1 LLIQETTKT
10 TILLDLVQETAQ
22 LKHLSLRTEESYIQ
36 WIKRFIV
43 FHKKR
48 HPVEL
53 GEEEVRRFLTYLVQ
67 QKYVSSSTQNQA
79 LNAIIFLYKQ
89 VLNKPLGMF
98 GNIPRGQRTV
108 RLPVVFSHKE
118 VHAILNNLQG
128 TPKLVATLLYGS
140 GLRLLEAVRL
150 RIQDIDF
157 ENNYIIIR
165 EGKGEKNRRVPLPQ
179 KIIGELKFQIEKVK
193 LLHQH
198 DKAEGY
204 GETLLPDAVQIK
216 FKNAPKELGWQYLFP
231 SSQLSADPRTG
242 LILRHHLH
250 VTLIQRAVKEAVRKA
265 KILKN
270 GSCHS
275 FRHSFAT
282 HLLEDGHD
290 IRTVQEL
297 LGHKDVR
304 TTMIYTHVLN
314 KKGLTVRSPLD
325 T

>member
-1 LLIQETTKT
+1 MKIK
-10 TILLDLVQETAQ
+10 LLDQVRETAR
-22 LKHLSLRTEESYIQ
+22 LKHLSYRTEEAYVQ
-36 WIKRFIV
+36 WIKRFIL

-48 HPVEL
+48 HPMAL
-53 GEEEVRRFLTYLVQ
+53 GENEVRQFLTYLVQ
-67 QKYVSSSTQNQA
+67 SKYVSSSTQNQA

-89 VLNKPLGMF
+89 VLDKQLGMF

-108 RLPVVFSHKE
+108 RLPVVFSRNE
-118 VHAILNNLQG
+118 AQTIINNLQG
-128 TPKLVATLLYGS
+128 TPKLVASLLYGS
-140 GLRLLEAVRL
+140 GLRLLEAVRM

-157 ENNYIIIR
+157 ENNYIVVR
-165 EGKGEKNRRVPLPQ
+165 EGKGDKDRLVPLPQ
-179 KIIGELKFQIEKVK
+179 KFIPALQRQMEKVK
-193 LLHQH
+193 LLHSE
-198 DKAEGY
+198 DMAEGY
-204 GETLLPDAVQIK
+204 GETYLPDALQIK
-216 FKNAPKELGWQYLFP
+216 FKNASRELGWQYMFP
-231 SSQLSADPRTG
+231 ASKRSVDPRTG
-242 LILRHHLH
+242 IILRHHLH
-250 VTLIQRAVKEAVRKA
+250 VTYIQRSVKEAIDKCA
-265 KILKN
+265 FHKN